1 MFPPAVN
8 VIFIKLDDDADW
20 RYSVHLSENL
30 RMLFYQSV
38 IQSVVMFCSIAWL
51 NGLTVR
57 ILTKLM

>member
-30 RMLFYQSV
+30 RITAKNAS
-38 IQSVVMFCSIAWL
+38 SA
-51 NGLTVR
+51 LTHSDQTRANTQLV
-57 ILTKLM
+57 